1 MQSSPCSVI
10 IHVPIM
16 VEATD
21 VRVMEQI
28 TKTDGW
34 IEIQK
39 NVITSKLIILY

>member
-1 MQSSPCSVI
+1 MQSSPCSAI
-10 IHVPIM
+10 IHVPTI

-28 TKTDGW
+28 TGTDVR

-39 NVITSKLIILY
+39 NAITSKLIILY